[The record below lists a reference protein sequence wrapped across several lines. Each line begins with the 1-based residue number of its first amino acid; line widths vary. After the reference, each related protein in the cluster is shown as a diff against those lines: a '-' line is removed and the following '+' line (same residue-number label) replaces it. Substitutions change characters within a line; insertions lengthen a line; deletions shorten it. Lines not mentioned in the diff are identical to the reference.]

1 VSDGK
6 ERDVASRNPLILL
19 TALLLAATLEVA
31 LPNLQVEVPGAEV
44 ESLQREAIA
53 SPRPTMHE
61 TASGSIH
68 QRR

>member
-1 VSDGK
+1 MEKNETWLAG
-6 ERDVASRNPLILL
+6 ILCSSL

-44 ESLQREAIA
+44 ESLRREAIA

-61 TASGSIH
+61 TASGSIQ